1 MAPGG
6 RRRRGVA
13 ALRWYQIPLSS
24 ARVPRSGLFSYG
36 FQASLRSYQQ
46 LRVQKR
52 LRVGRPVA
60 PPPPGLL
67 APWPPPPPSPPG
79 LPRAPGAPGGTAPWR
94 PKEPPSTQRRLSRGR
109 QPRRPARPR
118 GEQRDAAPCREEPG
132 RSQHSPVLLGVAAA
146 SPGADSSRGQHTTAR
161 TAPQEAGDAAG
172 DATTGRESP
181 GDSEDNLIPLRELLL
196 LGSAPPSPTE
206 PREQTPRSCPEPLAN
221 SLEALLREKRE
232 QCLVPVLPRVPVD
245 DDSLQ
250 EPPGDAVQLPEE
262 QRLLL
267 ALFTVEPRLIPATH
281 PGEPVFCARPLPP
294 PALDTH
300 GLWPRSVLEG
310 RFLCA
315 SPAGRAA
322 FVRDG
327 LLSLLYRS
335 STACPPPVLRWLFQL
350 MSLRP
355 DTTNAFQALWEIWLS
370 AGGEPWCP
378 TLQDI
383 GQAFAR
389 LGADLGALRR
399 QHLLPPEL
407 CPAVGRPPDPSCCP
421 GQARLDATGT
431 LALVTQLGDICKFL
445 ELCVAAQPRRY
456 PDRARRQLVALLCFL
471 GLDRAL
477 RRQPLPDLQH
487 LLLCLLEGIADWQ
500 GQLPALCLSLCR
512 LSQHHHNLLALVGL
526 LPDVTGRGSRLR
538 RHKAGRNRLPAPPPL
553 ATGTRRAPG
562 ELRRRLS
569 LCVMARLLG
578 EPPGTALPLGAEL
591 PALSRL
597 LELSR
602 PDALQCLLPDGHP
615 DEPEDSEQEACYL
628 SHSLLRLADAVVGSE
643 RPRGE
648 QRDHLE
654 HLCAQLDWHFGT
666 GLREGSG
673 LLLRTQLKGLAALL
687 YVKWQELLE

>member
-6 RRRRGVA
+6 RRRRRGPAA

-46 LRVQKR
+46 LRAQKR

-67 APWPPPPPSPPG
+67 APWPPPPSPPG
-79 LPRAPGAPGGTAPWR
+79 LRRAPGAPGGTAPRR
-94 PKEPPSTQRRLSRGR
+94 PKEPPSTQRGLSRGR
-109 QPRRPARPR
+109 QPPGPARPHD
-118 GEQRDAAPCREEPG
+118 EQRDAAPRREEPG

-161 TAPQEAGDAAG
+161 RAPQEAGDAAG

-181 GDSEDNLIPLRELLL
+181 RDGEDDLIPLRELLL
-196 LGSAPPSPTE
+196 LGSAPPSPAE
-206 PREQTPRSCPEPLAN
+206 PRGQTPPPCPEPLAN

-232 QCLVPVLPRVPVD
+232 QRLAPALPRVPVD
-245 DDSLQ
+245 DGSLQ
-250 EPPGDAVQLPEE
+250 EPPGDTAQLPEE
-262 QRLLL
+262 HGLLL

-294 PALDTH
+294 PALDAR
-300 GLWPRSVLEG
+300 GLRPRSVLEG
-310 RFLCA
+310 QFLCA
-315 SPAGRAA
+315 SPAGRGA

-335 STACPPPVLRWLFQL
+335 GTACPPPVLRWLFQL

-399 QHLLPPEL
+399 RHLLPPEL
-407 CPAVGRPPDPSCCP
+407 CPAVGRTPDPSCCP

-456 PDRARRQLVALLCFL
+456 QDRARRQLVALLCFL

-477 RRQPLPDLQH
+477 RSQPLPDLRH

-526 LPDVTGRGSRLR
+526 LPDVTGRGR
-538 RHKAGRNRLPAPPPL
+538 
-553 ATGTRRAPG
+553 

-578 EPPGTALPLGAEL
+578 EPPGTVLPLGAEL

-615 DEPEDSEQEACYL
+615 EDSEQEACYL

-643 RPRGE
+643 RPPGE
-648 QRDHLE
+648 QRGHLE
-654 HLCAQLDWHFGT
+654 RLCAQLDRHFGT

-673 LLLRTQLKGLAALL
+673 LLVRTQLKGLAALL
-687 YVKWQELLE
+687 YVKWQELLD